1 MRLETIVYVSVLTG
15 PARTPDGVMEFTAVL
30 RRQMALLDITG
41 SFTTCDN
48 LGVHVAEGRP
58 ASIDRLM
65 GVVEA
70 GFWQSETRVLERMMI
85 QARDFHR
92 WDLLDARLFGA
103 EMDWLREQ
111 LAQAAPTAAPIRT
124 LLAWAASRQIERAAE
139 ATAGTACPQAQPAS
153 LNRVH

>member
-1 MRLETIVYVSVLTG
+1 
-15 PARTPDGVMEFTAVL
+15 
-30 RRQMALLDITG
+30 
-41 SFTTCDN
+41 
-48 LGVHVAEGRP
+48 
-58 ASIDRLM
+58 M

-111 LAQAAPTAAPIRT
+111 LAQAAPTAAPILT

-139 ATAGTACPQAQPAS
+139 ATAGTAWPQAQPAS